1 MRLLKVDKI
10 EEARCKLLEAA
21 GEKVPD
27 TECTGFME
35 SCGRILAQDIPAAE
49 NVPGFRK
56 STVDGYAVMAKN
68 TQGVTDSIPVFLEV
82 VGEVLMGQSPGIDI
96 RDGQAVYVPTGG
108 MLPDGADAVV
118 MIEYVEKFDENSIAV
133 YDSVSPGRNVIL
145 EGEDLAD
152 GDVFLKKGTVLRPQ
166 EIGLMPSAGIS
177 EVPVFMPWSISVIS
191 TGDEIVAAGQEM
203 KKGQTRDINTY
214 SLSAAAEK
222 HGFRITEKTAVKD
235 GRESVREAIR
245 KAMSSSDVVLVSGGS
260 SQGEKDFTA
269 EVMDQLSD
277 GGVFT
282 HGIAIKPGKPTII
295 GYDSKSSTILAGLPG
310 HPVAALMIFELFIA
324 WLYRKLTG
332 QKEPVKTAAR
342 MTENI
347 ASAGGKAT
355 CILLELREGEDGIY
369 DAIPVLGK
377 SGIMTTMTRADGYTV
392 TGTDAEGL
400 REGEIVAVTLF

>member
-1 MRLLKVDKI
+1 M
-10 EEARCKLLEAA
+10 
-21 GEKVPD
+21 
-27 TECTGFME
+27 
-35 SCGRILAQDIPAAE
+35 
-49 NVPGFRK
+49 
-56 STVDGYAVMAKN
+56 
-68 TQGVTDSIPVFLEV
+68 
-82 VGEVLMGQSPGIDI
+82 
-96 RDGQAVYVPTGG
+96 
-108 MLPDGADAVV
+108 
-118 MIEYVEKFDENSIAV
+118 
-133 YDSVSPGRNVIL
+133 
-145 EGEDLAD
+145 
-152 GDVFLKKGTVLRPQ
+152 
-166 EIGLMPSAGIS
+166 
-177 EVPVFMPWSISVIS
+177 IS

-269 EVMDQLSD
+269 EVMDELSD

-369 DAIPVLGK
+369 DAIPVLGR